1 MENLQKNIIGITIGI
16 RFSRSFR
23 IPDISGDI
31 VDNILYSEKTPFGSK
46 FFPEVQENSDREKTL
61 FNPKTSEYLR
71 INTDDLILGI
81 KIDNNFDDKFEWI
94 KSDVLEYFKELLFK
108 EYKIKNI
115 VRVGI
120 VFYHKI
126 VKNEK
131 MNEMILSVTDGKIE
145 DADNISISFS
155 KKLSAKEALYRK
167 GVDDYKN
174 TIYNLQE
181 KKEYINSSLDYQY
194 YYKPAIE
201 DLRDCFV
208 DNVFDDAKSFLVNNY
223 YSWITKNEN
232 KQK

>member
-31 VDNILYSEKTPFGSK
+31 IDNILYGEKTPFGPK

-61 FNPKTSEYLR
+61 FNSKTSEYLR

-94 KSDVLEYFKELLFK
+94 KNDVLEYFKEILFK

-115 VRVGI
+115 VRIGI
-120 VFYHKI
+120 IFYHKI
-126 VKNEK
+126 VKNNK
-131 MNEMILSVTDGKIE
+131 MNETILSITEGKIE
-145 DADNISISFS
+145 DADNISLSFS
-155 KKLSAKEALYRK
+155 KKLPAKEALYRK

-208 DNVFDDAKSFLVNNY
+208 DNVFDDAKGFLINNY
-223 YSWITKNEN
+223 YSWIIKNEN